1 VKNEGNNI
9 KRSLVLAG
17 GGVRLAYHA
26 GVLIALEE
34 EGLHF
39 THIDGTS
46 GGIFGTAMLA
56 SGITPGD
63 AAARWR
69 KLKLKGFTSALPLK
83 DYRSQ
88 YSLPAI
94 GSAKGIREKIFP
106 SLGIDI
112 KKINANTAFDATF
125 NVCNFSKKTIESIS
139 SKEVTID
146 HLIAGMSL
154 PIFMPAAKINGD
166 WYTDAVW
173 IKDANLTE
181 AVNRGA
187 EEIWLVWCIG
197 NSAEY
202 LNGFFNQYV
211 HMIEISANGG
221 LFVEIDWLY
230 RTNRERQ
237 NKGLQPIKLHIIKP
251 EYPLPLNPDF
261 FLGKITA
268 DTLINMGYADTKEY
282 LKDKITFSFPDI
294 SKATTMKSPG
304 ITVHFAQ
311 QFQGKATLNN
321 NEHFLIIQLAFFIR
335 EISNSYILQ
344 QFSSVV
350 IDEKSIISG
359 YFNKV
364 TAQEKGSIKS
374 FLTFNFNNL
383 SYKVQLKIY
392 IHSLTDFLIGLD
404 AKKARV
410 IISEQ
415 EKEDVVYIFYQKALN
430 RLKNT
435 MHLNVKEE
443 SNWFNRIRSKKRI
456 LKVLFNQ

>member
-1 VKNEGNNI
+1 MENEQGNI

-39 THIDGTS
+39 THVDGTS

-69 KLKLKGFTSALPLK
+69 NLKLKGFMSALPLK

-88 YSLPAI
+88 RSLPAV
-94 GSAKGIREKIFP
+94 GSAKGIKEKIFP
-106 SLGIDI
+106 SLGIDE
-112 KKINANTAFDATF
+112 KKINTNTTFDATF

-139 SKEVTID
+139 NKDVTVD

-154 PIFMPAAKINGD
+154 PIFMPAVKINGD

-173 IKDANLTE
+173 IKDANLIE
-181 AVNRGA
+181 AVKRGA

-197 NSAEY
+197 NTAEY
-202 LNGFFNQYV
+202 LNGVFNQYV

-221 LFVEIDWLY
+221 LFAEIDWLY
-230 RTNRERQ
+230 QTNRERQ
-237 NKGLQPIKLHIIKP
+237 NKGLQSIKLHIIKP
-251 EYPLPLNPDF
+251 DYPLPLDPDF

-268 DTLINMGYADTKEY
+268 DTLINMGYADAKEY
-282 LKDKITFSFPDI
+282 LKYKNAFNLADI
-294 SKATTMKSPG
+294 SKATAMKTPG
-304 ITVHFAQ
+304 ITLHFTQ
-311 QFQGKATLNN
+311 QFEGKATLNKKIYSI
-321 NEHFLIIQLAFFIR
+321 IIQLSFFIR
-335 EISNSYILQ
+335 EINNSYVLQ

-350 IDEKSIISG
+350 LDKKNTISCYDNNVIVVG
-359 YFNKV
+359 
-364 TAQEKGSIKS
+364 KGVVKS
-374 FLTFNFNNL
+374 FLVFEFNKQQ
-383 SYKVQLKIY
+383 YKIQLEIY
-392 IHSLTDFLIGLD
+392 FHGVTDFLIGLD

-410 IISEQ
+410 IISGHEM
-415 EKEDVVYIFYQKALN
+415 KDAAYVFYQKTIN
-430 RLKNT
+430 RLKNIF
-435 MHLNVKEE
+435 HLNINANV
-443 SNWFNRIRSKKRI
+443 SLLSKQK
-456 LKVLFNQ
+456 LKYKTLGYLFN